1 MSSNCQLDNRSQV
14 GSAEWVRRRVAE
26 LSDDG
31 WTARPECLELV
42 QWLYAVARH
51 RVRRL
56 GAPTSVRGDLVQ
68 DVMSSIFHTLESKR
82 HELSQHGN
90 PAAALEVLV
99 VHSASEAYHNY
110 LMAGFGGVA
119 KNGRNW
125 GKAFPRRISFTNLDE
140 SLAAPPLAIR
150 VSDETADAAQRLSLW
165 ITKNLALRLTAEA
178 VDATTYILDRLRAG
192 VSRSSLVRG
201 SYSCLTNDP
210 AMHFLGFDR
219 ESSAAYSR
227 WLLVRPD
234 RNVLGV
240 IDAASFN
247 AAADNLM
254 RTRWRQ
260 VALGFGFAN
269 PSDLPPPPA
278 CNAVDLTLDRGR
290 MIA

>member
-1 MSSNCQLDNRSQV
+1 M
-14 GSAEWVRRRVAE
+14 
-26 LSDDG
+26 
-31 WTARPECLELV
+31 
-42 QWLYAVARH
+42 
-51 RVRRL
+51 
-56 GAPTSVRGDLVQ
+56 
-68 DVMSSIFHTLESKR
+68 
-82 HELSQHGN
+82 
-90 PAAALEVLV
+90 
-99 VHSASEAYHNY
+99 HSAGEAYHNY

-165 ITKNLALRLTAEA
+165 ITKNLGLRLTAEA

-219 ESSAAYSR
+219 DRLPRSVAGYSDDRIAMSSS
-227 WLLVRPD
+227 
-234 RNVLGV
+234 V

-260 VALGFGFAN
+260 VALGFGFAK
-269 PSDLPPPPA
+269 PLGSSAAARLQ
-278 CNAVDLTLDRGR
+278 RGRSHAGSRR